1 MGNQNLA
8 DPLRHLIEQEI
19 DISSFEADLFGENG
33 RLPELILEIHQ
44 QSQLETKR
52 V

>member
-8 DPLRHLIEQEI
+8 DSLRHLIEQKI
-19 DISSFEADLFGENG
+19 DISRYEADLFGENG
-33 RLPELILEIHQ
+33 RLPEIILEIYQ
-44 QSQLETKR
+44 QSQLEIEW